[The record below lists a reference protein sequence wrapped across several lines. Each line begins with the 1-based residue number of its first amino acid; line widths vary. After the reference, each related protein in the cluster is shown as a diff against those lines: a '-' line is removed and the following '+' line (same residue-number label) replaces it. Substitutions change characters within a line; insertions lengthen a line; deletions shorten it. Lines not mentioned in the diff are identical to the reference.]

1 MPKKLFPSAGA
12 KKREDLDKDRLYN
25 LALTRLIEII
35 GEAANRVLEDVQ
47 AAYPDLPWMA
57 MIGARN
63 HLIHGYDHVDFD
75 ILWNIAHN
83 DLPALVKR
91 LDKIVSKE

>member
-1 MPKKLFPSAGA
+1 M
-12 KKREDLDKDRLYN
+12 EV
-25 LALTRLIEII
+25 I
-35 GEAANRVLEDVQ
+35 GEAANRVPEEAQ

-83 DLPALVKR
+83 DLPR
-91 LDKIVSKE
+91 LDFGSDGRKLGEGTADVGEVVCAVGVEG